1 MTTEK
6 GNIGKGG
13 WFIGDIENKD
23 SLLSS
28 QNCQIKWAIHP
39 KGLKKV
45 SGVELEFDVRS
56 VVVLISGKWLT
67 KFPERGEEVILD
79 SPGDYLA
86 YTGEYHEN
94 EALEESH
101 VMVIR
106 WDPKL
111 IINSKQ

>member
-6 GNIGKGG
+6 GNLNING

-28 QNCQIKWAIHP
+28 QNCQVKWAIHP

-45 SGVELEFDVRS
+45 SGVQLDDKIRS
-56 VVVLISGKWLT
+56 VVVLVSGKWLT
-67 KFPERGEEVILD
+67 RFPERGEEIVLEK
-79 SPGDYLA
+79 PGDYIA

-106 WDPKL
+106 WDPRSVK
-111 IINSKQ
+111 

>member
-1 MTTEK
+1 MSTET
-6 GNIGKGG
+6 GNIGKNC
-13 WFIGDIENKD
+13 WFIGDIENKE
-23 SLLSS
+23 SLLFSE
-28 QNCQIKWAIHP
+28 NCQIKRAIHP

-45 SGVELEFDVRS
+45 SGVELDTEVRS
-56 VVVLISGKWLT
+56 VVVLVKGKWLT
-67 KFPERGEEVILD
+67 RFPERCEEVVL
-79 SPGDYLA
+79 SNPGDYLA

-111 IINSKQ
+111 IK